1 MLSLVGYRTNIH
13 ISTTKSKKA
22 FAFLQRL
29 LFIGE
34 TGLAATQAEPT
45 PRRRSRWAPLQDYK
59 VNRPPADVGLGF
71 LLFVCNLV
79 QARLVHKHKKPQEK
93 FLRPFH
99 FVGETGFE
107 PATSNS
113 RSWRANRTALH
124 PEQTLSFVRAHKDNP
139 KN

>member
-45 PRRRSRWAPLQDYK
+45 PRRRSRWAPLQAYK

-79 QARLVHKHKKPQEK
+79 RAWLVHKNKKNRQTRYKIQRKTKTGYSRIFFQSIFFKNCED
-93 FLRPFH
+93 RPSKGQSGRGIVH
-99 FVGETGFE
+99 VV
-107 PATSNS
+107 N
-113 RSWRANRTALH
+113 N
-124 PEQTLSFVRAHKDNP
+124 D
-139 KN
+139 